1 MMRRLCATLFAVL
14 LSSSVFAQTDSA
26 QLYRIADE
34 VLLRG
39 RCYEDLRTLC
49 KKVGHRL
56 SGSPGAV
63 KAVQW
68 GEAAMKATG
77 ADRVWLQPVDV
88 PHWVRGAEY
97 LTLDFGAGQRQV
109 PMLSLG
115 NSQGTGG
122 KPVTAPVVMVRSFA
136 EFDALPAAAVKGK
149 AVFFNYRFRQDVVNT
164 FEGYSDAGP
173 YRWRG
178 PNRAAARGAA
188 MVIIRSISTG
198 ADDEPHTGSMRYA
211 DTVKPI
217 PAAAIGNLT
226 ADKLEL
232 ALTTKPVY
240 AQLMSNCR
248 MVDTVR
254 SYNVV
259 GEIRGS
265 EKPEEIV
272 LVGGHLD
279 SWDVGEGAHDD
290 GAGCVQSI
298 EVLRTLKA
306 LGIRPKRTVRA
317 VLFMNEENGVRGG
330 NAYADSC
337 RENDLHIFALESDA
351 GGFSPRGFSFDTVK
365 LEYAQPQHAPGDD
378 NLSTVD
384 DGHFINYAK
393 LFSYAGQLAFLNLH
407 QFTSGHGGTDIEPLK
422 RTAFPTVLAGLSP
435 DPQRYFDLHHTAADV
450 FEQVNHRELKMGAAA
465 MTGLVWL
472 VAEHGL

>member
-1 MMRRLCATLFAVL
+1 MTRCLCAALFL
-14 LSSSVFAQTDSA
+14 LLPFSGYGQSDSA
-26 QLYRIADE
+26 QLRRIADE
-34 VLLRG
+34 VLLRA
-39 RCYEDLRTLC
+39 RCYDDLRVLC
-49 KKVGHRL
+49 KSVGNRL
-56 SGSPGAV
+56 SGSPAAA

-68 GEAAMKATG
+68 GEAAMRAAG

-88 PHWVRGAEY
+88 PHWERGDEQ
-97 LTLDFGAGQRQV
+97 LLLDFGAGLRPV
-109 PMLSLG
+109 PVLSLG

-122 KPVTAPVVMVRSFA
+122 KPLSGQVVMVRSFA
-136 EFDALPAAAVKGK
+136 EFDALPNVAVKGK
-149 AVFFNYRFRQDVVNT
+149 VVFFNYPFRQDLVNT
-164 FEGYSDAGP
+164 FEGYGDAGP

-188 MVIIRSISTG
+188 AVLIRSISTG
-198 ADDEPHTGSMRYA
+198 LDDYPHTGSMRYA

-217 PAAAIGNLT
+217 PAMAIGNFT
-226 ADKLEL
+226 ADKLQQTCL
-232 ALTTKPVY
+232 SRTAY
-240 AQLMSNCR
+240 AQLTSNCR
-248 MVDTVR
+248 MIDTVR

-298 EVLRTLKA
+298 EVLRTMKA
-306 LGIRPKRTVRA
+306 LGVRPKRTVRA

-330 NAYADSC
+330 NAYADSAIAKG
-337 RENDLHIFALESDA
+337 EKHIFALESDA
-351 GGFSPRGFSFDTVK
+351 GGFSPRGFSVDAS
-365 LEYAQPQHAPGDD
+365 EAPRGDAGD
-378 NLSTVD
+378 PSTSAVAKGKRLSTSL
-384 DGHFINYAK
+384 GYAR
-393 LFSYAGQLAFLNLH
+393 QLRFLYLH
-407 QFTSGHGGTDIEPLK
+407 DFEEGHGGTDIDPL
-422 RTAFPTVLAGLSP
+422 RRSNPTIVLSGLSP

-450 FEQVNHRELKMGAAA
+450 FEQVNHRELKLGAAA
-465 MTGLVWL
+465 MAGLVWL

>member
-1 MMRRLCATLFAVL
+1 MLFLALPGRAQVSGDSATLR
-14 LSSSVFAQTDSA
+14 
-26 QLYRIADE
+26 RISDE
-34 VLLRG
+34 ILLRG
-39 RCYEDLRTLC
+39 TCYENLRTLC
-49 KKVGHRL
+49 KTVGHRL
-56 SGSPGAV
+56 SGSPAAA

-68 GEAAMKATG
+68 GEAAMKAAG

-88 PHWVRGAEY
+88 PHWVRGEEY
-97 LTLDFGAGQRQV
+97 LMLDFGAGKRQV

-122 KPVTAPVVMVRSFA
+122 KPLSAPVVMVRTFE
-136 EFDALPAAAVKGK
+136 EFDALPPSAVKGK
-149 AVFFNYRFRQDVVNT
+149 AVFFNYRFRQDLVNT
-164 FEGYSDAGP
+164 FEGYGDAGP

-178 PNRAAARGAA
+178 PNKAAARGAA
-188 MVIIRSISTG
+188 MVIIRSVSTG
-198 ADDEPHTGSMRYA
+198 MDDEPHTGSMRYA

-217 PAAAIGNLT
+217 PAVAIGNLT

-232 ALTTKPVY
+232 TLANRAVY
-240 AQLMSNCR
+240 AQLTSNCR

-254 SYNVV
+254 SYNVI

-298 EVLRTLKA
+298 EVLRTVKA

-330 NAYADSC
+330 NVYADSAIKAG
-337 RENDLHIFALESDA
+337 ENHIFALESDA
-351 GGFSPRGFSFDTVK
+351 GGFSPRGFSIDVSDVNRANASKTRQAV
-365 LEYAQPQHAPGDD
+365 EARAR
-378 NLSTVD
+378 
-384 DGHFINYAK
+384 
-393 LFSYAGQLAFLNLH
+393 QLHFLNLH
-407 QFTSGHGGTDIEPLK
+407 NFDGDHGGTDIDPLQK
-422 RTAFPTVLAGLSP
+422 LSGEIVLAGLSP

-450 FEQVNHRELKMGAAA
+450 FEKVNHRELKLGAAA
-465 MTGLVWL
+465 MAGLAWL
-472 VAEHGL
+472 AAEYGL

>member
-1 MMRRLCATLFAVL
+1 MMRCLRAALFLVL
-14 LSSSVFAQTDSA
+14 FSSPVYAQSDSA
-26 QLYRIADE
+26 QLRRIADE
-34 VLLRG
+34 ILLRG

-56 SGSPGAV
+56 SGSPAAA

-68 GEAAMKATG
+68 GEEAMRAAG

-88 PHWVRGAEY
+88 PHWVRGDEH
-97 LTLDFGAGQRQV
+97 LMLDFGAGQRQV

-122 KPVTAPVVMVRSFA
+122 KPVSAPVVMVRSFE

-149 AVFFNYRFRQDVVNT
+149 AVFFNYRFRQDLVNT
-164 FEGYSDAGP
+164 FEGYGDAGP

-198 ADDEPHTGSMRYA
+198 MDDEPHTGSMRYA

-217 PAAAIGNLT
+217 PALAIGNLT
-226 ADKLEL
+226 ADKLEQTL
-232 ALTTKPVY
+232 AARAVY
-240 AQLMSNCR
+240 AQLTSNCR
-248 MVDTVR
+248 MIDTVL

-298 EVLRTLKA
+298 EVLRTMKA
-306 LGIRPKRTVRA
+306 LSIRPKRTVRA

-330 NAYADSC
+330 NAYADSAIAKK
-337 RENDLHIFALESDA
+337 EKHVFALESDA
-351 GGFSPRGFSFDTVK
+351 GGFSPRGFSVDAEQDAGTRGAAVFAHAEKLRFLYLHDFDK
-365 LEYAQPQHAPGDD
+365 
-378 NLSTVD
+378 
-384 DGHFINYAK
+384 
-393 LFSYAGQLAFLNLH
+393 
-407 QFTSGHGGTDIEPLK
+407 GHGGTDIDPL
-422 RTAFPTVLAGLSP
+422 RRSNPNIILSGLSP

-450 FEQVNHRELKMGAAA
+450 FEKVNHRELKLGAAA

-472 VAEHGL
+472 VAERGLGE

>member
-1 MMRRLCATLFAVL
+1 MFRFFSAALLLLLSLSTPGQAQVAGDSATLH
-14 LSSSVFAQTDSA
+14 
-26 QLYRIADE
+26 RISDE
-34 VLLRG
+34 ILLRG
-39 RCYEDLRTLC
+39 TCYESLRALC
-49 KKVGHRL
+49 KNVGHRL
-56 SGSPGAV
+56 SGSPAAA

-68 GEAAMKATG
+68 GEAAMKAAG

-88 PHWVRGAEY
+88 PHWVRGDEH

-115 NSQGTGG
+115 NSLGTGG
-122 KPVTAPVVMVRSFA
+122 KPVTAPIVMVRSFD
-136 EFDALPAAAVKGK
+136 EFEKLPAATVKGK
-149 AVFFNYRFRQDVVNT
+149 AVFFNYRFRQDLVNT
-164 FEGYSDAGP
+164 FEGYGDAGP

-198 ADDEPHTGSMRYA
+198 VDDEPHTGSMRYA

-217 PAAAIGNLT
+217 PAVAIGNMT

-232 ALTTKPVY
+232 TLANRAVY
-240 AQLMSNCR
+240 AQLTSNCR

-254 SYNVV
+254 SYNVI

-265 EKPEEIV
+265 EKPDEIV
-272 LVGGHLD
+272 VVGGHLD

-298 EVLRTLKA
+298 EVLRTMKA

-330 NAYADSC
+330 NVYADSAIANGE
-337 RENDLHIFALESDA
+337 RHVFALESDA
-351 GGFSPRGFSFDTVK
+351 GGFSPRGFSIDVSDVGSTSAAKAKASVEARARQLNF
-365 LEYAQPQHAPGDD
+365 LGLHSFEGD
-378 NLSTVD
+378 
-384 DGHFINYAK
+384 
-393 LFSYAGQLAFLNLH
+393 
-407 QFTSGHGGTDIEPLK
+407 HGGTDIDPLK
-422 RTAFPTVLAGLSP
+422 RLSNEIVLSGLSP

-450 FEQVNHRELKMGAAA
+450 FEKVNHRELKLGAAA
-465 MTGLVWL
+465 MAGLVWL
-472 VAEHGL
+472 VAEHGW